1 MHFQVSSDFMP
12 DPLSLCSVLIG
23 PVARLAALLT

>member
-1 MHFQVSSDFMP
+1 MYFQISSDFMP

-23 PVARLAALLT
+23 PVARLAIVLM